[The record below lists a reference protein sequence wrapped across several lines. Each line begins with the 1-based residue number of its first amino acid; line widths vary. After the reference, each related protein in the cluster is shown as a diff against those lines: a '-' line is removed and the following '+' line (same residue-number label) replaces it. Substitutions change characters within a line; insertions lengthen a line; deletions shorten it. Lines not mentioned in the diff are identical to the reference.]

1 MKKLKSKILETNIT
15 KLILLSMAL
24 TITMVAVI
32 SSASAAAPEPNY
44 GSGITVDGSYSD
56 WDLTNDYFADMYEAG
71 DSTKN
76 VTSQL
81 YLRYN
86 CTEKVMYAL
95 VLEKDPYKAVLSPD
109 DAFIVITNVNNKVVN
124 GNSGNDGVP
133 PDFKWVN
140 VSDDLKGYE
149 ASFNISEGTYLMG
162 AHIEVNYASDP
173 TMRTSSTIRERGEP
187 KLELN
192 ISCPDL
198 SNVAS
203 IGDFVWEDLNRNGIQ
218 DSGEMGIQGVTVNLY
233 TCDGTLIASTT
244 TDSSGLY
251 LFSDLMPGSYYV
263 EFVLPPEYAF
273 SPLDQGSDDEKDSDA
288 DTATGKTT
296 CTELVSEEQDLSWDA
311 GMYKLVEALT
321 VSKTA
326 DTSYIRTH
334 NWDIDKFVTTENGY
348 MEDGVPKIWLYTDG
362 AGDEQA
368 TWTVDVTY
376 GGSVDSDFDVSGVIT
391 IENTGDLPATI
402 TSIEDVLGGTPVT
415 EVNLPDGV
423 VLPYTLPVGE
433 TLECSYSETVGSKIE
448 GSNDVTVTTERD
460 NYEASAEIIWSETPT
475 TENYK
480 TINVEDISDLFGE
493 QTLGTVTAP
502 DNAQFTYSKD
512 FAWADYGK
520 DAGGD
525 YVYNNEATIV
535 ETGQSDVATLKV
547 NVQSYMYETAYA
559 KGEGAECFIPT
570 FTNWGWTNLI
580 SPGTYEMDL
589 WAGAAQCDTSK
600 GTNVGTVTVVYGSDG
615 YVTVTYN
622 VGAPYLL
629 EETHVYAGY
638 NMFPKDRKGKPTVAP
653 GAYSNGS
660 PFNGDPVYVIAHA
673 VVGIPDPNFGPE

>member
-1 MKKLKSKILETNIT
+1 MKKLKSEILETNIT

-56 WDLTNDYFADMYEAG
+56 WDLTNDYFADMIRAG
-71 DSTKN
+71 GQGGQTTVESK
-76 VTSQL
+76 L
-81 YLRYN
+81 YLRYD
-86 CTEKVMYAL
+86 CTNQVMYAL
-95 VLEKDPYKAVLSPD
+95 VLVEPGVKAIESAD
-109 DAFIVITNVNNKVVN
+109 DAWIAIDEDESDGASSSNKVTFTQFSWVYEA
-124 GNSGNDGVP
+124 GVP
-133 PDFKWVN
+133 I
-140 VSDDLKGYE
+140 GYE
-149 ASFNISEGTYLMG
+149 ASFSLPLEDQTDKTGIYYIF
-162 AHIEVNYASDP
+162 AHIQVDDGGSQ
-173 TMRTSSTIRERGEP
+173 TSATDRDGTL
-187 KLELN
+187 LE
-192 ISCPDL
+192 ISCPGL

-218 DSGEMGIQGVTVNLY
+218 DSGEMRIQGVTVNLY

-296 CTELVSEEQDLSWDA
+296 CTELVSEEQDLTWDA
-311 GMYKLVEALT
+311 GMYKLVEELT

-326 DTSYIRTH
+326 ETSYIRTH

-402 TSIEDVLGGTPVT
+402 TSIEDVLGETGIPVT
-415 EVNLPDGV
+415 VSGIE
-423 VLPYTLPVGE
+423 LPYTLPAGE
-433 TLECSYSETVGSKIE
+433 TLELSYSKAVDSMID

-535 ETGQSDVATLKV
+535 ETEQSDVATLKV

-638 NMFPKDRKGKPTVAP
+638 DMFPTDKKGKPTVAP

-660 PFNGDPVYVIAHA
+660 PFNGDPVYVIAHS